1 MGMLLN
7 AVILILQETLEAALL
22 ISVLAAMC
30 SMRRQRFGWL
40 ALGMLGGVILASIY
54 AAKLQVVSEWF
65 DYVGQEV
72 VNALLQG
79 LIAFLIVIFFCL
91 ISPRRDQKPGL
102 ESRPGKGSSGQ
113 PGLMVAA
120 AIIMLAITRE
130 GSEIVLYLGGLMQ
143 QQEHLQAV
151 LMGAIL
157 GFGIGL
163 SIGFLLFY
171 GLMGLRSGWGERAAT
186 FLLALFA
193 GNMLAQAVMQLTQA
207 DWIPATQPLW
217 DSSNWLPEQSIFG
230 QLLYALVGYESTPS
244 LWHVLAYLVGFGAV
258 IVVVMLIRPKIKPA
272 GTAPSA
278 GA

>member
-1 MGMLLN
+1 MLLN

-30 SMRRQRFGWL
+30 SMQRQKFGWL
-40 ALGMLGGVILASIY
+40 ATGMMGGVILASIY
-54 AAKLQVVSEWF
+54 AANLQKISEWF

-79 LIAFLIVIFFCL
+79 LIALLIVIFFCL
-91 ISPRRDQKPGL
+91 ISRQAGQQPELKAGPGNGQSSQK
-102 ESRPGKGSSGQ
+102 S
-113 PGLMVAA
+113 LMVAA

-130 GSEIVLYLGGLMQ
+130 GSEIVLYLGGLVQ
-143 QQEHLQAV
+143 QQDHLQAV
-151 LMGAIL
+151 LMGATL

-171 GLMGLRSGWGERAAT
+171 GLLGLKPTLGERAAT

-193 GNMLAQAVMQLTQA
+193 GNMLSQAVMQLTQA
-207 DWIPATQPLW
+207 DWIPATQALW
-217 DSSNWLPEQSIFG
+217 DSSKWLPEQSILG

-244 LWHVLAYLVGFGAV
+244 LWHVLAYLAGFGAV
-258 IVVVMLIRPKIKPA
+258 IVVVMLFRPKLGPG
-272 GTAPSA
+272 GTATSA